1 MQGFLCSRLRT
12 NSSVT
17 TGWQRASCVWPTGK
31 TGRKEGVA
39 CSGNAFKIA
48 VWECPWQPSNFAAV
62 AKAAEQTRRNEE
74 ILVAHAAGKTAAALA
89 KQFGLSK
96 SRISLY
102 FR

>member
-1 MQGFLCSRLRT
+1 MLAPPNEFIRDNGVATGF
-12 NSSVT
+12 V
-17 TGWQRASCVWPTGK
+17 CVADRK
-31 TGRKEGVA
+31 DRSKEGVA